1 MDTDLF
7 PMRISDYLTQ
17 LKDHQN
23 RNQWQQTAILGL
35 ALTNA
40 LTAAVLL
47 FKPVPVILVPPTLPG
62 EVEIARNQGSG
73 SLKESWGLYLAE
85 LLGNV
90 TPGNAAFIER
100 SLGPLLD
107 AGIYP
112 EVMAILAKEVDA
124 LRMDRVS
131 VKFRSREVL
140 YDASLDRVYVSGEQ
154 TSQGPGSVPESRPRT
169 YEFGIGFRQYRPIVE
184 HIDVYSGEPHLKD
197 TQRRNKEASIP
208 PRNPT

>member
-1 MDTDLF
+1 
-7 PMRISDYLTQ
+7 MRISDYLTQ

-107 AGIYP
+107 ASIYP
-112 EVMAILAKEVDA
+112 
-124 LRMDRVS
+124 
-131 VKFRSREVL
+131 
-140 YDASLDRVYVSGEQ
+140 
-154 TSQGPGSVPESRPRT
+154 
-169 YEFGIGFRQYRPIVE
+169 
-184 HIDVYSGEPHLKD
+184 
-197 TQRRNKEASIP
+197 
-208 PRNPT
+208 